1 MHLLELGL
9 IHCSPLWSVSH
20 RLLLG
25 FIKLSK
31 SLVFLS
37 ILFRVAKAIIQNLF
51 SGFVSVSLRTVRFF
65 ATSLFI
71 IFYFLANS
79 SSVSFSCLNQ
89 AKTLP
94 SPSSGASE
102 FTCLSYNP
110 LSSMWNWTF
119 LNPQLRVFLPCSQKI
134 ISLLVATPW
143 LFPIYFSFIS
153 LHSGLFIKYTSWGY

>member
-37 ILFRVAKAIIQNLF
+37 ILCTVAKAIIQNLF
-51 SGFVSVSLRTVRFF
+51 SGFVFVSLRTVRFFFFF

-79 SSVSFSCLNQ
+79 SPVSFSCLNQ

-110 LSSMWNWTF
+110 PEFYVELDLSYPSA
-119 LNPQLRVFLPCSQKI
+119 QD
-134 ISLLVATPW
+134 
-143 LFPIYFSFIS
+143 FPAMFPKNYFSFS
-153 LHSGLFIKYTSWGY
+153 S